1 MGGILGEGGWWVME
15 SGVLSGGRLP
25 HITVESRMMDGSPIA
40 ELARQGAQNGLAPGT
55 EVT

>member
-25 HITVESRMMDGSPIA
+25 NITVESRMMDGSPIA